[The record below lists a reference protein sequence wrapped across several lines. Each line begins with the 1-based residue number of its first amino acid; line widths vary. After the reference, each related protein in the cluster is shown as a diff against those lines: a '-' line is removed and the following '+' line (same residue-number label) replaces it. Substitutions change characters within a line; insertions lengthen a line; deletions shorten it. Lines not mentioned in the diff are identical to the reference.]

1 MLGDPFQRAGDRIG
15 KALHHVRV
23 LPDVRLRGEVGRV
36 RDLAALLPDGREDIS
51 LARLR
56 DLGGRRLKERDKIAV
71 AAGERPGHHVELHR
85 RIHIG
90 IRAGDNAVLPH
101 DVFERH
107 LRHAAR
113 APADDR
119 PAAQQLPRKRHI
131 LSPDEKRPVALRE
144 LAEHDRV
151 IVLALIVHI
160 DARLRSGETD
170 VRLPGEHRRHDLVGA
185 AAVGQ
190 LDLQPLVREK
200 PLLQRHVLRR
210 VEHRMCHLAQADGGR
225 LLRAAGAQ
233 GHQQQYRQNPTKKPF
248 HCVTPNRFLNPFS
261 SHSTS

>member
-1 MLGDPFQRAGDRIG
+1 MPGNPCQRTRNGVC

-23 LPDVRLRGEVGRV
+23 LPDVRLRGEVGRI
-36 RDLAALLPDGREDIS
+36 RDLAALLPDGREDIP

-71 AAGERPGHHVELHR
+71 TAGKRPGHHVELHR
-85 RIHIG
+85 RIHVG
-90 IRAGDNAVLPH
+90 IRAGDDAVLPH

-113 APADDR
+113 ATADDG

-131 LSPDEKRPVALRE
+131 LSSDEKRSVALRE

-151 IVLALIVHI
+151 IVLTLVVHV

-170 VRLPGEHRRHDLVGA
+170 VRLPGDDGGHDLVGA
-185 AAVGQ
+185 AAVAQ
-190 LDLQPLVREK
+190 FDLQPLIREK
-200 PLLQRHVLRR
+200 ALFQRHILRR
-210 VEHRMCHLAQADGGR
+210 VEHRVCHLAQADGGR

-233 GHQQQYRQNPTKKPF
+233 GRRQQYRQNPTKKSF